1 MSRASERWRRSAVTI
16 AVGLV
21 KVGVRTAVT
30 NLLAVATVAFAMV
43 GWTAAAATL
52 GLAILVAALSYVG
65 LALLWRPEA
74 RALVRGRVQG
84 ATTGAFTLAR
94 TLVALALPGLAM
106 AAGHPRGV
114 AWALGAVLAALIVAE
129 PIVARISATW
139 DPYAA
144 HVPWSSVDARPT
156 IGLASIYLANTLL
169 VGVSLVALG
178 LGASPWVLA
187 PAVVVPLALMALVV
201 VQARSQVRRR
211 RSFEG
216 RLTRDLTEYAPEFL
230 LYWDAPAGTAYQV
243 GMWLPFLDQI
253 GARYVVVVRT
263 VVNLEEVRP
272 LTSAPVILRAAMAE
286 LDDVVVPSL
295 RVAFYVN
302 NAIRNCHFVRFP
314 GMTHIQLNH
323 GDSDKAPSFN
333 PVMRMYDKN
342 FVAGQAAVDRFAAHG
357 VATRPDFFE
366 IVGRPQVGRV
376 QVSTHADREAGPRT
390 VLYAPTWAGFM
401 ADSNYSSLPVGP
413 ALVRALVARG
423 HRVIFR
429 PHPHARNTPAL
440 ARACAEIE
448 QILAQDT
455 AATGT
460 AHLVGPAAETAM
472 SVFDGFDASDAMIS
486 DVSSVVPD
494 YLYSEKP
501 MALVAMNTTY
511 ADFMRDNPIA
521 SAAYVIDQ
529 QLTNLDPVLDDLLGA
544 DSMRA
549 QRVSVKA
556 YYLGD
561 FPADGYVDAFLTQAR
576 RYLGR

>member
-1 MSRASERWRRSAVTI
+1 MTAATI
-16 AVGLV
+16 VAGLV
-21 KVGVRTAVT
+21 KVGARTAAINALSVAAVT
-30 NLLAVATVAFAMV
+30 CAALGWFPVAIGLAV
-43 GWTAAAATL
+43 G
-52 GLAILVAALSYVG
+52 ILVADLAFVG
-65 LALLWRPEA
+65 MMPPWRAEA
-74 RALVRGRVQG
+74 RALLTGRSRVP
-84 ATTGAFTLAR
+84 ATGAYTLSR
-94 TLVALALPGLAM
+94 TLVALALPGLAV
-106 AAGHPRGV
+106 AQGHREV
-114 AWALGAVLAALIVAE
+114 ASWTVGAVLAALIVAE
-129 PIVARISATW
+129 PIIARVSSTW

-144 HVPWSSVDARPT
+144 HTPWASLEARPS
-156 IGLASIYLANTLL
+156 IGLASIYLVNTLVVLLGVL
-169 VGVSLVALG
+169 VVALG
-178 LGASPWVLA
+178 VTPFALLPGALA
-187 PAVVVPLALMALVV
+187 TVMVAAVVVA
-201 VQARSQVRRR
+201 QARGQVHRRKR
-211 RSFEG
+211 FES
-216 RLTRDLTEYAPEFL
+216 RLTKDLTQYAPEFL

-253 GARYVVVVRT
+253 GARYVVVVRS

-302 NAIRNCHFVRFP
+302 NAIRNCHFARFP

-376 QVSTHADREAGPRT
+376 QVSTHAPREAGPRT

-429 PHPHARNTPAL
+429 PHPHARNAPAL

-448 QILAQDT
+448 QLLTQD
-455 AATGT
+455 AAVSGRE
-460 AHLVGPAAETAM
+460 HLVGPAAETAM

-529 QLTNLDPVLDDLLGA
+529 QLTNLDEVLDDMLGP
-544 DSMRA
+544 DSMRE
-549 QRVSVKA
+549 QRASVKT

-561 FPADGYVDAFLTQAR
+561 FPAQTYVDAFLECAR
-576 RYLGR
+576 RYLRP